1 MSLQHGLELGR
12 RGLMFILSSPSGA
25 GKTTLSKRLLEKYS
39 NAAAHERIVMS
50 VSVTTRTPRPGEM
63 DGKDYFFIDHER
75 YLNMVSAGE
84 LLEHARVF
92 DHHYGTPRK
101 FVADNLHSGTD
112 VLFDI
117 DWQGTKQLKEK
128 AAEEVVSIF
137 ILPPSMAELERRLQS
152 RAQDSAEVVAKRMSK
167 ARSEISHWQEYDY
180 VLINQDVEETLLRI
194 DAILKAERLKRTR
207 QEKLASFIAG
217 L

>member
-1 MSLQHGLELGR
+1 
-12 RGLMFILSSPSGA
+12 MFILSSPSGA
-25 GKTTLSKRLLEKYS
+25 GKTTLSKRLLETYS
-39 NAAAHERIVMS
+39 NAAAHEKIVMS
-50 VSVTTRTPRPGEM
+50 VSVTTRTSRPGEV

-101 FVADNLHSGTD
+101 FVADNLNSGTD

-128 AAEEVVSIF
+128 ASDEVVSVF
-137 ILPPSMAELERRLQS
+137 ILPPSMAELERRLNS

-167 ARSEISHWQEYDY
+167 ARAEISHWHEYDY
-180 VLINQDVEETLLRI
+180 VLINQDVEETLSRI
-194 DAILKAERLKRTR
+194 DAILKAERLRRTR